1 MTSITL
7 AHVSFHSMIKCKN
20 LFYIKAE
27 QFINIII
34 IYGPILSSFIC
45 VPHPFYTQIGVEKV
59 FIHAHIGFF
68 WPIRQ
73 LFPQVTLTQQLL
85 LRRFQ
90 SNWVGYRKFFFLKGM
105 GFKMIRRTQSL
116 LFKIGLAN
124 KPFLFFNINYFRLYS
139 RKFNKFVALGI
150 SYESLIIFIKKIH
163 SYKIPDIYRGKG
175 FFYKGQYLKL
185 KRGKRRR

>member
-1 MTSITL
+1 
-7 AHVSFHSMIKCKN
+7 
-20 LFYIKAE
+20 
-27 QFINIII
+27 
-34 IYGPILSSFIC
+34 
-45 VPHPFYTQIGVEKV
+45 
-59 FIHAHIGFF
+59 
-68 WPIRQ
+68 
-73 LFPQVTLTQQLL
+73 
-85 LRRFQ
+85 
-90 SNWVGYRKFFFLKGM
+90 
-105 GFKMIRRTQSL
+105 MIRRTQSL